1 MSLKNLFKGV
11 KSDTILP
18 KANLNRALEDVESD
32 RYVDAYIEN
41 RARME
46 PPIDYNTASNFAKF
60 GMAEEYYD
68 VAIRR
73 TYQTYPYDGSL
84 YEKEKWLNL

>member
-18 KANLNRALEDVESD
+18 KVNLNRALEDVESD

-46 PPIDYNTASNFAKF
+46 PQIIDLSS
-60 GMAEEYYD
+60 E
-68 VAIRR
+68 
-73 TYQTYPYDGSL
+73 
-84 YEKEKWLNL
+84 W